1 MAEYTDAE
9 RLRSAE
15 ITLATI
21 REHAERHTQIPVGP
35 GAVGDASD
43 HARGFQSAM
52 RDVLAIL
59 DARWLPEGAPVNL
72 PGPS

>member
-1 MAEYTDAE
+1 VSGEGRTDAE

-21 REHAERHTQIPVGP
+21 RDTAQTTARL
-35 GAVGDASD
+35 GAVGGD
-43 HARGFQSAM
+43 HAQGYASAM

-59 DARWLPEGAPVNL
+59 DARWLPEGEPVIFGEHL
-72 PGPS
+72 